1 MIPRKDE
8 NVQQFYER
16 CLADLRRRPL
26 EVVIPYH
33 LIDDYEE
40 LARQYRRMKI
50 SWAASTG
57 LISRLTTSEAALI
70 LSL

>member
-33 LIDDYEE
+33 LTDDYEE
-40 LARQYRRMKI
+40 LAR
-50 SWAASTG
+50 
-57 LISRLTTSEAALI
+57 
-70 LSL
+70 